1 MSTNTVGKRKT
12 AIAKVR
18 LETGSGKILIN
29 GKLAKD
35 YFQSFEEAQS
45 IRTPLVLTNWTS
57 EVDFQVKVSGG
68 GLSAQLDSVRSAIA
82 KALCLQEPKTR
93 PVLKKALLLRRDA
106 RIKERRK
113 YGLKKARKASQYSK
127 R

>member
-1 MSTNTVGKRKT
+1 MTIKTVGKRKT
-12 AIAKVR
+12 AIAKIK
-18 LETGSGKILIN
+18 LIQGSGKIFIN

-35 YFQSFEEAQS
+35 YFQSFEDAQS

-57 EVDFQVKVSGG
+57 DLDFQIKVSGG

-82 KALCLQEPKTR
+82 KAVCLQEPKTR
-93 PVLKKALLLRRDA
+93 SILKKALLLRRDA
-106 RIKERRK
+106 RIKERKK

>member
-1 MSTNTVGKRKT
+1 MCINTVGKRKT
-12 AIAKVR
+12 AIAK
-18 LETGSGKILIN
+18 LQLLAGSGKIIIN

-45 IRTPLVLTNWTS
+45 LKKPLILTKWTS
-57 EVDFQVKVSGG
+57 EVDFQIKVSGG

-82 KALCLQEPKTR
+82 KALCLQEPKNR

-106 RIKERRK
+106 RIKERKK